1 MKEEGETAPKGFDP
15 SRRREAGFHP
25 EPVTTEEGI
34 RAFQMRV
41 GSALQEDISPD
52 YLVEPMVEG
61 VSVEM
66 HFHEGKLVRA
76 VSPCGDDL
84 EGEDVTA
91 NLKTLL
97 SVPISLHSQKG
108 NPPVPPLLTVWG
120 VVYMERRAFESI
132 DFSLLRLTPV
142 STPGEAATEALRA
155 MDRRVPARLALDMF
169 CYGAALEKPLSLFE
183 TQVELLLC
191 MQQWGFRINRPQMKI
206 CKTLDEII
214 YQCRLL
220 ETVASG
226 LPYGV
231 SGFLI
236 RVNPLPLQALLNRNP
251 PGRGGVLLYKGR

>member
-1 MKEEGETAPKGFDP
+1 MKEVGETAPKGFDA

-41 GSALQEDISPD
+41 GSALQEGISPD

-61 VSVEM
+61 VFVDM
-66 HFHEGKLVRA
+66 LFHEGKLVRA
-76 VSPCGDDL
+76 VSFPCGEDL

-97 SVPISLHSQKG
+97 SVPLSLHSQKG
-108 NPPVPPLLTVWG
+108 SPPVPPLLTVWG
-120 VVYMERRAFESI
+120 VVYLERRAFESL
-132 DFSLLRLTPV
+132 DPSLLRLPPV

-169 CYGAALEKPLSLFE
+169 CYGAALEKPLFE

-191 MQQWGFRINRPQMKI
+191 MQQWGLRINRPQMKT

-214 YQCRLL
+214 HQCRLL

-251 PGRGGVLLYKGR
+251 PGQGGVLLYKGR